1 MISLRKLRFKDWPYF
16 HQLYNHIDI
25 EKELPFK
32 DSFTSTESFFWF
44 VRIIFNLKSDL
55 LCYRAI
61 CLNDKLIGM
70 IFLDHYMLIH
80 QTANISFDVNPKYH
94 GRGFAK
100 IAVAEFCHYVFS
112 HYKLNRINAI
122 VKPDNTKSINLLQK
136 VGFTYEATL
145 KQYIHFKGALIDV
158 NLYRLCQDEY

>member
-1 MISLRKLRFKDWPYF
+1 MISLRELRFKDWLYF

-70 IFLDHYMLIH
+70 IFLDHYMLVH
-80 QTANISFDVNPKYH
+80 QTANISFDVKTDPITACSASMLE
-94 GRGFAK
+94 GCLLLLRLFARGL
-100 IAVAEFCHYVFS
+100 IAV
-112 HYKLNRINAI
+112 
-122 VKPDNTKSINLLQK
+122 TQK
-136 VGFTYEATL
+136 
-145 KQYIHFKGALIDV
+145 
-158 NLYRLCQDEY
+158 